1 MDYREIELWIKNNI
15 LKNNFSLSF
24 LPQNEKIFEQRYF
37 QNFIDLTDLNGKLN
51 FIGEVLEL
59 IDEISKKTINNCVLW
74 FKVNFIDNAIP
85 DLVGIGK
92 ISDFSSMTI
101 FSHLLTLDT
110 PAQNGD
116 SVICLFNET
125 KEWLIKME
133 HCRDENKICIRTYG
147 KGKVIELLK

>member
-1 MDYREIELWIKNNI
+1 MDYKEIELWIENTI

-24 LPQNEKIFEQRYF
+24 LSKNEKIFEQRYF
-37 QNFIDLTDLNGKLN
+37 QNYVDLTNLNGKLN

-59 IDEISKKTINNCVLW
+59 IDEISKKTINSSIWW

-101 FSHLLTLDT
+101 FSHLLTLDA
-110 PAQNGD
+110 PAQNGN
-116 SVICLFNET
+116 SIICLFNET
-125 KEWLIKME
+125 KEWLVKME
-133 HCRDENKICIRTYG
+133 YCRDENKIFIRTYG
-147 KGKVIELLK
+147 KGKIVELLK